1 MNLRIKLFFT
11 IYASCLL
18 SACTIGNGRICG
30 PQTPAAHCDKE
41 AYERLKYPKPYG
53 AHWIKEGM
61 TKESRREDIVECGAK
76 GNESVNFLPHEI
88 KAAKQP
94 DDPNDIKA
102 MARLTKEW
110 AECMR
115 DRGYVYLE
123 YCDERCQHP

>member
-1 MNLRIKLFFT
+1 MNLCTKLFFT
-11 IYASCLL
+11 LYVSCLL
-18 SACTIGNGRICG
+18 SSCTIGNGRICG

-61 TKESRREDIVECGAK
+61 TKESRREDIAECGAK

-88 KAAKQP
+88 QAAKQS

-102 MARLTKEW
+102 MARLTEEW
-110 AECMR
+110 AECMQ

-123 YCDERCQHP
+123 YCDERCQYP

>member
-11 IYASCLL
+11 LYASCLL

-61 TKESRREDIVECGAK
+61 TKESRLDDTTACGSGRTEYVLFSEDKIQ
-76 GNESVNFLPHEI
+76 
-88 KAAKQP
+88 AAKKP
-94 DDPNDIKA
+94 EDPNDIKA
-102 MARLTKEW
+102 MGRLTKEW

-123 YCDERCQHP
+123 YCDERCQYP